1 MTDNHTDVNNDVDN
15 ISFFID
21 NDDDD
26 INCDI
31 NGNINDNINNEFDIT
46 NQISNLLKNTNIHD
60 DDSGGDLMMPQI
72 LNYQLNFTV
81 RQLLQICE
89 YYGIAKEIKSN
100 KFNKDETIQML
111 VVFEND
117 PQNEDIVCK
126 RRLMWFYAD
135 ELKNDKYMKRYI
147 IM

>member
-1 MTDNHTDVNNDVDN
+1 MTDNDDSDN
-15 ISFFID
+15 ISFFVD
-21 NDDDD
+21 SDTNT
-26 INCDI
+26 N
-31 NGNINDNINNEFDIT
+31 NNNEFNVSDIT
-46 NQISNLLKNTNIHD
+46 NKISNLLTTTTDDDNDDGHNDDGHND
-60 DDSGGDLMMPQI
+60 DDSMMPQI

-81 RQLLQICE
+81 RQLVQICE

-117 PQNEDIVCK
+117 QQNEDIVCK
-126 RRLMWFYAD
+126 RRLLWFYAD

>member
-1 MTDNHTDVNNDVDN
+1 MTDNDNHDSDN
-15 ISFFID
+15 ISFFVD
-21 NDDDD
+21 ND
-26 INCDI
+26 
-31 NGNINDNINNEFDIT
+31 NDNNNEFNVSDIT
-46 NQISNLLKNTNIHD
+46 NKISNLLTTINDNNSD
-60 DDSGGDLMMPQI
+60 NDNDDSMMPQI
-72 LNYQLNFTV
+72 LNYQINFTV

-89 YYGIAKEIKSN
+89 YYGIAKEIKTN

-117 PQNEDIVCK
+117 QQNEDIVCK
-126 RRLMWFYAD
+126 RRLLWFYAD

>member
-1 MTDNHTDVNNDVDN
+1 MADNHNEVNDDN

-21 NDDDD
+21 NDT
-26 INCDI
+26 N
-31 NGNINDNINNEFDIT
+31 NNNDNEFNVSDIT
-46 NQISNLLKNTNIHD
+46 NKISNLLTNTNTDYDECDD
-60 DDSGGDLMMPQI
+60 DDSMMPQI

-117 PQNEDIVCK
+117 KQNEDIVCK
-126 RRLMWFYAD
+126 RRLLWFYAD

>member
-1 MTDNHTDVNNDVDN
+1 MADKHSELNVDDN

-21 NDDDD
+21 ND
-26 INCDI
+26 
-31 NGNINDNINNEFDIT
+31 NDNDNNNDTEFTDIT
-46 NQISNLLKNTNIHD
+46 NKISNLLTNTTYGD
-60 DDSGGDLMMPQI
+60 DEDDETMTAQI

-81 RQLLQICE
+81 RQLVQICE

-111 VVFEND
+111 VVFENE

-126 RRLMWFYAD
+126 RRLLWFYAD

>member
-1 MTDNHTDVNNDVDN
+1 MTDNDNHDSDN
-15 ISFFID
+15 ISFFVD
-21 NDDDD
+21 SDTN
-26 INCDI
+26 
-31 NGNINDNINNEFDIT
+31 NDNNNEFNVSDIT
-46 NQISNLLKNTNIHD
+46 NKISNLLTTINDNNSD
-60 DDSGGDLMMPQI
+60 NDNDDSMMPQI
-72 LNYQLNFTV
+72 LNYQINFTV

-89 YYGIAKEIKSN
+89 YYGIAKEIKTN

-117 PQNEDIVCK
+117 QQNEDIVCK
-126 RRLMWFYAD
+126 RRLLWFYAD

>member
-1 MTDNHTDVNNDVDN
+1 MADNHNEVNDDN

-21 NDDDD
+21 ND
-26 INCDI
+26 
-31 NGNINDNINNEFDIT
+31 NDNNNDIDFNDIT
-46 NQISNLLKNTNIHD
+46 NKISNLLITTTDDDNDND
-60 DDSGGDLMMPQI
+60 DDSMMPQI

-117 PQNEDIVCK
+117 QQNEDIVCK
-126 RRLMWFYAD
+126 RRLLWFYAD